1 MNLTL
6 LPDLLAVCKLPPDT
20 PLPAWTRN
28 GPFVSITLTPEE
40 ISVVC
45 PNADVPSDADAE
57 RDWRA
62 LKVDGPLGFELTGIL
77 VALATPLADAGISI
91 FATSTFN
98 TDYLLVKEDQV
109 AHATRVLE
117 AAGHTVR

>member
-6 LPDLLAVCKLPPDT
+6 LPDLLAVCKLPPDA
-20 PLPAWTRN
+20 PLPAWTRH

-62 LKVDGPLGFELTGIL
+62 FKVDGPLGFELTGIL

-109 AHATRVLE
+109 AHAARVLE
-117 AAGHTVR
+117 AAGHNVR